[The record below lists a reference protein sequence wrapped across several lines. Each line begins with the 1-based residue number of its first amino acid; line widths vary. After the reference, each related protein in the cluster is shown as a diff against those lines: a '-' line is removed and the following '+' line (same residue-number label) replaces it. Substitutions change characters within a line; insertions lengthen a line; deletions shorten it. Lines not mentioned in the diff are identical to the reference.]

1 MKPFKVTIT
10 HYTKSQIASI
20 QYGEDPASYN
30 YLLYSNGQGNPQG
43 FALELIRLIGVGAII
58 EIETLE
64 FKL

>member
-1 MKPFKVTIT
+1 MKTFKVTIT
-10 HYTKSQIASI
+10 HYTKSEIASI

-30 YLLYSNGQGNPQG
+30 YLLYSNAQGNAQG
-43 FALELIRLIGVGAII
+43 FALELIRLIGQGATI

>member
-1 MKPFKVTIT
+1 MKPFKVEIT

-20 QYGEDPASYN
+20 QYGNDPASYN
-30 YLLYSNGQGNPQG
+30 YELYNNANG

>member
-30 YLLYSNGQGNPQG
+30 YELYSNAQG